1 MRIRS
6 MSNQESSITAA
17 AMAGTLVGDVEARME
32 PQLASQGLDPLL
44 GQSLSMASTMVKGR
58 RNQ

>member
-1 MRIRS
+1 

-44 GQSLSMASTMVKGR
+44 GQALSMASTMVKGR
-58 RNQ
+58 CNQ